1 MGLHAA
7 LTEIPRREVLRP
19 YPLETGKN
27 PVHLGLRSHGRVSVA
42 EVVEGVLDV
51 VMVQE

>member
-19 YPLETGKN
+19 YPLETGEDH
-27 PVHLGLRSHGRVSVA
+27 VHLCLCSHGRVSVA
-42 EVVEGVLDV
+42 EIVEGVLDV